1 MNTEKMFS
9 LNPNC
14 QDPFECENDDP
25 GFTMSNFI
33 YTYDVEQKL
42 DLESQSSDILTLYK
56 QLKL

>member
-14 QDPFECENDDP
+14 QNPFECENDDP

-33 YTYDVEQKL
+33 YTYDVE
-42 DLESQSSDILTLYK
+42 
-56 QLKL
+56 